1 MSAPILG
8 FNTSAKGTS
17 FAFEQFLPQSA
28 EAVARSSELPMGEML
43 YRPPNGQSA
52 EIFFAEVRKR
62 KMVISTDLTIFERAV
77 AESHLHAERTSINVN
92 IETVNSDHFLPLLYR
107 LEMNPDNICIE
118 VTEQGGVPASFDH
131 KRLETL
137 KKMGFGLSLDDV
149 DILDAKEWSRLGKL
163 GPFVDTIKFPH
174 QIAAIFRDG
183 EESDI
188 ETISVYI
195 RAAKALY
202 PNALQIMEGVRS
214 TDAHLAPAFH
224 AAGIDIFQHSS
235 YLPASRASQPLQ
247 DRLLEKLRMNSL
259 RELAIAS

>member
-17 FAFEQFLPQSA
+17 FAFEQFMPQSA
-28 EAVARSSELPMGEML
+28 EAVSRSAELPMGEML

-52 EIFFAEVRKR
+52 ESFFAEVRKR
-62 KMVISTDLTIFERAV
+62 KMVVPTDLTIFERAV
-77 AESHLHAERTSINVN
+77 AEKHRHAERTSINVN
-92 IETVNSDHFLPLLYR
+92 IETINSGHFLPLLDR
-107 LEMNPDNICIE
+107 LDMNPDTICIE
-118 VTEQGGVPASFDH
+118 VTEQGGVPADFDH
-131 KRLETL
+131 RKLETL

-149 DILDAKEWSRLGKL
+149 DILDAREWDRMGKL

-183 EESDI
+183 DESDI
-188 ETISVYI
+188 ETISTYI

-214 TDAHLAPAFH
+214 TDDHLAPAFH

-247 DRLLEKLRMNSL
+247 GRILENLRMTGL
-259 RELAIAS
+259 RQLAIAS